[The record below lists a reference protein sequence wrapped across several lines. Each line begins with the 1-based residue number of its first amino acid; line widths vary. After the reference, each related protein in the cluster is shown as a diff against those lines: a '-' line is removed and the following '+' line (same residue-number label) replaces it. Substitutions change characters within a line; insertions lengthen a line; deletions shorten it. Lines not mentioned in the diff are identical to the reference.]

1 MLIVGFLHFSDPM
14 ETEEKTGS
22 ALVGKTPDTVSG
34 LLKVFLKGLFF
45 FLGGGGSRGDCHCVV
60 LAETDCNRL
69 D

>member
-34 LLKVFLKGLFF
+34 LLKVFFSS
-45 FLGGGGSRGDCHCVV
+45 FLGGRGWGGSRGDCHCVV
-60 LAETDCNRL
+60 LAETDCNRF

>member
-1 MLIVGFLHFSDPM
+1 MLIVGFLHFSDSM

-45 FLGGGGSRGDCHCVV
+45 FFEGEEGGAG
-60 LAETDCNRL
+60 
-69 D
+69 

>member
-1 MLIVGFLHFSDPM
+1 MVELCTMHTFVVGFLHFSDSM

-45 FLGGGGSRGDCHCVV
+45 FFEEEATGTGG
-60 LAETDCNRL
+60 
-69 D
+69 

>member
-45 FLGGGGSRGDCHCVV
+45 FFLGGGVA
-60 LAETDCNRL
+60 AEGTVIV
-69 D
+69 

>member
-34 LLKVFLKGLFF
+34 LLKVFFSSI
-45 FLGGGGSRGDCHCVV
+45 LGGRGVGWQQRGLSLCSPG
-60 LAETDCNRL
+60 
-69 D
+69 